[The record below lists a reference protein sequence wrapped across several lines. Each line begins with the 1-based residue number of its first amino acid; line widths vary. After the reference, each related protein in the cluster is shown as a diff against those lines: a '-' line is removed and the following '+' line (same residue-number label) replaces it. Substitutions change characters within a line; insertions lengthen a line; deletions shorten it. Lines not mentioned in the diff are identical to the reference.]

1 MATLLYGLAVL
12 AGCVEEAKMPVE
24 GKIVGEVLYVAT
36 NGNDDWSGKLA
47 APNANKTNGPLAT
60 LQGARDAIRKLKS
73 EGRLPE
79 GATVFVREGM
89 YSIPTTLTFDKQD
102 SGSAD
107 APIVYRAYK
116 DEKPILIG
124 GREITGFAPYK
135 GKILKTNVN
144 DQGFKGIYF
153 RQLFF
158 DGKRQFLARYPNYDP
173 DNPYAGGWAYADGKY
188 IPMYKSIDGEPK
200 NQLHYKAKDFRNWS
214 RPEEGLVFVF
224 PRYNWWNNICPIK
237 SVDRKKRIYHLSRNA
252 SYPIRP
258 TDRYYVMN
266 IFEELDAPG
275 EWYLDKRD
283 GTLYFWPPSPIEG
296 KAVYAPT
303 TRTIIEMKDVS
314 NVTLRGFT
322 IECCEGTALVLKNC
336 TDNLIAGNTIRNVG
350 DYGGSGVSVN
360 GGSGNGIAGND
371 IYEVGR
377 NGISIG
383 GGDRKTLTP
392 AKNYAD
398 NNYIHHVGVFYKQGV
413 GISIRGVGNRAS
425 HNYIHDG
432 PRWGI
437 GFGGGNN
444 LVIEYNE
451 IRHVNL
457 ETSDTGAV
465 YAGGRDWISC
475 RGTVI
480 RYNYFHDII
489 GFGWKDGKWRS
500 PHYCWGIY
508 LDDNCGGVDVYGNIV
523 ARTLRGLIHLHNGCD
538 NHIENNIF
546 IDGGLQQVEYNGWG
560 QGYLK
565 KGKHMPQMIKG
576 FETYAN
582 LPAWKNMRGM
592 DVHPSKAIMMGGN
605 KFMRNIIYYHG
616 DKSRLFKFRNL
627 PYDDYESDYNLIW
640 HFGKPLLTGE
650 TKIKNVEGPNL
661 APNPGFEEGK
671 PGELPKGW
679 KWQVKPNDSKAVIDT
694 KVHYSG
700 NQSVRIEG
708 RGTTHDSKQ
717 KLWPNFVSTN
727 IPAKPGQTYR
737 LTARLKAA
745 KPGTKFGMMPQSYIA
760 NVYFWA
766 KGISPTLDT
775 KWKEYEVV
783 FKFPGPGDPKYN
795 EQMKTMLIRFDIRQ
809 ENGTVWVDDVT
820 LHEAVAMDEWES
832 WKSLGFDQHSVVADP
847 LFVNPEKDD
856 YRLRPNSPAFKL
868 GFKPIPVEKIGPY
881 QSPLRASWP
890 IVEAEGAREKP
901 ALLRMEKP

>member
-1 MATLLYGLAVL
+1 MI
-12 AGCVEEAKMPVE
+12 GCVEETKMPVE
-24 GKIVGEVLYVAT
+24 EKIVGDVFYVAT
-36 NGNDDWSGKLA
+36 NGNDAWSGKLA
-47 APNANKTNGPLAT
+47 SPNLTKTDGPFAT
-60 LQGARDAIRKLKS
+60 LQKARDAIRALKIQNPKS
-73 EGRLPE
+73 KIPN
-79 GATVFVREGM
+79 GATVFVRGGAYFITEAM
-89 YSIPTTLTFDKQD
+89 KFDAQD

-116 DEKPILIG
+116 DEKPIFIG
-124 GREITGFAPYK
+124 GREIKSFAPHK

-144 DQGFKGIYF
+144 GQGFKDIYF

-158 DGKRQFLARYPNYDP
+158 DGKRQFLARYPNHDP
-173 DNPYAGGWAYADGKY
+173 ANPYGGGFAYVDGEY
-188 IPMYKSIDGEPK
+188 IPMYKDVEGEPK
-200 NQLHYKAKDFRNWS
+200 NQLHYKAQDFHNWS
-214 RPEEGLVFVF
+214 RPEEGLVMVF

-237 SVDRKKRIYHLSRNA
+237 SVDPEKRIFHLVTNA
-252 SYPIRP
+252 SYAIRP

-283 GTLYFWPPSPIEG
+283 GSLYFWPPAPIED

-303 TRTIIEMKDVS
+303 TQTIIEMKDVS

-322 IECCEGTALVLKNC
+322 IECCEGTAVVLKDC
-336 TDNLIAGNTIRNVG
+336 TDCLIAGNTIRNVG
-350 DYGGSGVSVN
+350 DYGGNGVSVA
-360 GGSGNGIAGND
+360 GGASVGVVGND
-371 IYEVGR
+371 IYEIGR
-377 NGISIG
+377 SGISIA

-392 AKNYAD
+392 SNHYAD

-413 GISIRGVGNRAS
+413 GVNVNGVGNRVL

-437 GFGGGNN
+437 GFGGCNN
-444 LVIEYNE
+444 AVIEYNH

-457 ETSDTGAV
+457 ETADTGAI

-475 RGTVI
+475 RGTAI

-489 GFGWKDGKWRS
+489 GFGWDNGKWRS

-546 IDGGLQQVEYNGWG
+546 VEGELQQVEYNGWG
-560 QGYLK
+560 QEYNK
-565 KGKHMPQMIKG
+565 KKDSHMDTMAKG
-576 FETYAN
+576 FEEHAN

-592 DVHPSKAIMMGGN
+592 DVHPTKAIMMGGN
-605 KFMRNIIYYHG
+605 KLMRNIIYYRG
-616 DKSRLFKFRNL
+616 DNAKLFKFRNL

-640 HFGKPLLTGE
+640 HLGKPLLTGE
-650 TKIKNVEGPNL
+650 TKIKGVTGPNL

-671 PGELPKGW
+671 PGDVPQGW
-679 KWQVKPNDSKAVIDT
+679 QWQVRPNDSKAEIDT
-694 KVHYSG
+694 KVFHSG
-700 NQSVRIEG
+700 KQSARIEG
-708 RGTTHDSKQ
+708 RGTTSNGKQ
-717 KLWPNFVSTN
+717 TLCPNFVSAD

-737 LTARLKAA
+737 LTAWLKAA
-745 KPGTKFGMMPQSYIA
+745 KPGTKFAMMPQSYIA

-766 KGISPTLDT
+766 KTVSLTLDT
-775 KWKEYEVV
+775 EWKEYEVV
-783 FKFPGPGDPKYN
+783 FKFPAPGDPEYKD
-795 EQMKTMLIRFDIRQ
+795 QMKTMRIRLDIRQ
-809 ENGTVWVDDVT
+809 DVGDVWVDDVT
-820 LHEAVAMDEWES
+820 LHEAEVLDEWES

-847 LFVNPEKDD
+847 MFVNPEKDD
-856 YRLRPNSPAFKL
+856 YRLRPESPAFKL
-868 GFKPIPVEKIGPY
+868 GFKPIPIENIGPY
-881 QSPLRASWP
+881 KDPLRASWP

-901 ALLRMEKP
+901 AVLRMEK